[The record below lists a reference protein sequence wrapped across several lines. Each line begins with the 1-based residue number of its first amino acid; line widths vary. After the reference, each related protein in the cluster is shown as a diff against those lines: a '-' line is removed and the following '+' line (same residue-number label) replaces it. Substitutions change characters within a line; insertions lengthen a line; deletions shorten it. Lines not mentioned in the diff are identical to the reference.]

1 MRQNQIYK
9 RDRWW
14 KRERERERES
24 LLCECT
30 TRISSSSARLF
41 IKKISWHVTKE
52 YLHSSRASIKEK
64 GIATKQQMQSSLT
77 KSTSSFLTSSRRHFS
92 RTSSSFSRHKQQQQ
106 QQHKRKSSFVTKAG
120 AEEEELMQ
128 KLMAMIGGGAPAGRP
143 PKGQMIAKESAIKG
157 RDSEMRVTEEHYV
170 LVRWF
175 RSMFVVVVTLRF
187 RPKMLDFS
195 LSFAFAM
202 S

>member
-1 MRQNQIYK
+1 MRAK
-9 RDRWW
+9 
-14 KRERERERES
+14 EREKV
-24 LLCECT
+24 T
-30 TRISSSSARLF
+30 SSRVHDSYLVIQRAF
-41 IKKISWHVTKE
+41 VYKKISRHVTKE

-64 GIATKQQMQSSLT
+64 RIATKQQMQSSLA

-92 RTSSSFSRHKQQQQ
+92 RTSSSFSSRHKQQQ

-170 LVRWF
+170 LVR
-175 RSMFVVVVTLRF
+175 
-187 RPKMLDFS
+187 
-195 LSFAFAM
+195 
-202 S
+202 

>member
-1 MRQNQIYK
+1 MIK
-9 RDRWW
+9 
-14 KRERERERES
+14 ERERERKRGRES
-24 LLCECT
+24 LLRECT

-41 IKKISWHVTKE
+41 IKKYPDTSPKNIFTH
-52 YLHSSRASIKEK
+52 LARIKEK
-64 GIATKQQMQSSLT
+64 RIATKQQMQSSLT

-92 RTSSSFSRHKQQQQ
+92 RTSSSFSSGHKQQQ
-106 QQHKRKSSFVTKAG
+106 QQHKRKSPFVTKAG

-170 LVRWF
+170 LVR
-175 RSMFVVVVTLRF
+175 
-187 RPKMLDFS
+187 
-195 LSFAFAM
+195 
-202 S
+202 

>member
-1 MRQNQIYK
+1 
-9 RDRWW
+9 
-14 KRERERERES
+14 
-24 LLCECT
+24 
-30 TRISSSSARLF
+30 
-41 IKKISWHVTKE
+41 
-52 YLHSSRASIKEK
+52 
-64 GIATKQQMQSSLT
+64 MQSSLT

-106 QQHKRKSSFVTKAG
+106 RHKRKSSFVTKAG

-175 RSMFVVVVTLRF
+175 RSMFVVVVIFVLDQRCWIFLSLLLLRCHSKERRTNDHHPYLTLS
-187 RPKMLDFS
+187 LFS
-195 LSFAFAM
+195 IFM
-202 S
+202 HVNTTHYY